1 MKKEDDTIVSLAV
14 KASADMI
21 IDTYGLPTLSNV
33 STHLIASLLAAGAYS
48 IRRIFSISPDGELQ
62 AEQFRKILEQI
73 KVEVEVLQS
82 GEHTTSV
89 MQLAVPPPPPS
100 FTLPKEQEGKFSMS
114 RYGRRRTK
122 IFFAQSRTAKCR
134 DHRKLVSPITVE
146 NKEGTTIYNIQNLNI
161 YLTADVVQ
169 QLNIN
174 PQQVINQL
182 HEQIKEEIDK
192 ITKEEIDNGTH
203 AIVVNK

>member
-1 MKKEDDTIVSLAV
+1 
-14 KASADMI
+14 MI
-21 IDTYGLPTLSNV
+21 IDTYGFPTLSNV

-73 KVEVEVLQS
+73 KVEVEVQES
-82 GEHTTSV
+82 GEHITSV
-89 MQLAVPPPPPS
+89 KQLAVPPPPPP
-100 FTLPKEQEGKFSMS
+100 FTLPKELEGKFSLG
-114 RYGRRRTK
+114 RYARRRTK

-134 DHRKLVSPITVE
+134 DHRKRVSPITVE
-146 NKEGTTIYNIQNLNI
+146 NKEGATIYNIQNLNI

-174 PQQVINQL
+174 PKQVINQL
-182 HEQIKEEIDK
+182 HEQIKEELNSQINKSLDQ
-192 ITKEEIDNGTH
+192 GT
-203 AIVVNK
+203 